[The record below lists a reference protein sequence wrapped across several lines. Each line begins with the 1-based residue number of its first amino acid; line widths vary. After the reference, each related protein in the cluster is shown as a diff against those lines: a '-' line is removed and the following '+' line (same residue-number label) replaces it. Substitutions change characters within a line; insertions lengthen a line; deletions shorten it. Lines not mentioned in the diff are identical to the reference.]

1 MRRRRRYGQHFL
13 VSGSVASRIAAMAGI
28 CRDDS
33 VLEVGTGRGMLT
45 PLLCSSARRVVSVE
59 SDSLLYGE
67 AAARLRQ
74 DNLTLLHGD
83 GFAHADAFDVF
94 VSNLPY
100 SQSRRAVEWLATV
113 PFRCGV
119 VMVQEEFFQK
129 AAGTGP
135 GRRAISV
142 VWQEA
147 FDVHDTFRVGPRN
160 FEPSP
165 QVNSVVVGFG
175 KRRTIPRDTIR
186 RLHLIFSRRR
196 KVLHTDRGARRLDEL
211 TNGEVMEIAASV

>member
-13 VSGSVASRIAAMAGI
+13 VSAGVASRIAAMAGI
-28 CRDDS
+28 RGDDR
-33 VLEVGTGRGMLT
+33 VLEVGTGRGILT
-45 PLLCSSARRVVSVE
+45 PLLCRSAHRVVSVE
-59 SDSLLYGE
+59 SDAQLYGE

-83 GFAHADAFDVF
+83 GFAHADDFDVF

-119 VMVQEEFFQK
+119 VMVQEEFLQK

-135 GRRAISV
+135 ERRAISV

-147 FDVHDTFRVGPRN
+147 FEVHDSFRVGPRN
-160 FEPSP
+160 FEPPP

-175 KRRTIPRDTIR
+175 KRRTISRDTIQK
-186 RLHLIFSRRR
+186 LHLVFSRRR
-196 KVLHTDRGARRLDEL
+196 KVLHTERGVRRLDEL
-211 TNGEVMEIAASV
+211 TNGEVMDIAASM